1 MSCSGILQ
9 YKYTIITNRYLLLN
23 EDQSSTGEDEAKYLQ
38 NIAER
43 KLLADEVF
51 YTQSY
56 NIPMEILFTGSL
68 VGG

>member
-1 MSCSGILQ
+1 M
-9 YKYTIITNRYLLLN
+9 YLLMIK
-23 EDQSSTGEDEAKYLQ
+23 DQSSTGDNEAKCLQ

>member
-9 YKYTIITNRYLLLN
+9 YKYIIITNTHLLLI
-23 EDQSSTGEDEAKYLQ
+23 EDQSSAGDNEAKCLQ

>member
-1 MSCSGILQ
+1 MLCCCILQ
-9 YKYTIITNRYLLLN
+9 YKYTIITNAYLLLI
-23 EDQSSTGEDEAKYLQ
+23 EDQSLTGDNEANFLQ

-51 YTQSY
+51 NTQSY
-56 NIPMEILFTGSL
+56 NISIEILFTGSL